1 MTTLTTNVVSE
12 RALLMLEII
21 ASAEEPPTLNELMR
35 LIELPKATTHRFVSR
50 LEKLGFAQRTVDGK
64 RYEVGYRLTA
74 LAIDA
79 MRHSFALAPRRA
91 ILSGLVNEIGETCN
105 ITMLDGT
112 ELIYLDRVESDWPLQ
127 IRLKT
132 GSRVPLHCTAS
143 GKLFLA
149 LAPASLRKALF
160 ESRPLLKH
168 TPRTI
173 VDIAAL
179 ETELDRIRQTRIGT
193 DDEEFIEGMSAAAVP
208 VMDTRGRICAT
219 VAVHGPT
226 VRLPLQRAIALAP
239 ALLRAARAIEKT
251 LRKRQ
256 GSQPPAATSR

>member
-1 MTTLTTNVVSE
+1 
-12 RALLMLEII
+12 
-21 ASAEEPPTLNELMR
+21 
-35 LIELPKATTHRFVSR
+35 
-50 LEKLGFAQRTVDGK
+50 
-64 RYEVGYRLTA
+64 
-74 LAIDA
+74 
-79 MRHSFALAPRRA
+79 
-91 ILSGLVNEIGETCN
+91 
-105 ITMLDGT
+105 
-112 ELIYLDRVESDWPLQ
+112 
-127 IRLKT
+127 
-132 GSRVPLHCTAS
+132 
-143 GKLFLA
+143 
-149 LAPASLRKALF
+149 LRKALF

-179 ETELDRIRQTRIGT
+179 ETELDKIRQTRIGT